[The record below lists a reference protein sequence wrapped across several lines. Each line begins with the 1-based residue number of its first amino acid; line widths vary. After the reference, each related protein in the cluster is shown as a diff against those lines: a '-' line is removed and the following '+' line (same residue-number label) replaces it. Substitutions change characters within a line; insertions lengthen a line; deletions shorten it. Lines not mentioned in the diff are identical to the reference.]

1 MRLLLVEDDERLA
14 RGIMASL
21 EGAEFNA
28 AVKGAMNERLRPHG
42 LLVTRCE
49 LDRGARV

>member
-21 EGAEFNA
+21 EGAGF
-28 AVKGAMNERLRPHG
+28 AVDILTSGEDALRL
-42 LLVTRCE
+42 
-49 LDRGARV
+49 AYQ